1 MAARKD
7 NKETSRVSVTLDR
20 ADHEF
25 LERLAGEQERS
36 VSWVAAR
43 AIHLFLIEARK
54 LSGPVPGFGPP
65 ARDR

>member
-1 MAARKD
+1 MVLRKAGSR
-7 NKETSRVSVTLDR
+7 TSRVSVTLDQ

-43 AIHLFLIEARK
+43 AIHLFLADARK
-54 LSGPVPGFGPP
+54 MSGTVPGFEPP
-65 ARDR
+65 AKDS